1 MSYKD
6 FDDVR
11 MMKEKRGL
19 LITLL
24 GHELDDYIMKK
35 LEDEDLQNIHALDMF
50 LDETLTEYFQR
61 CDFVRKY
68 YHEKLYS

>member
-24 GHELDDYIMKK
+24 GHELDDYVMKK
-35 LEDEDLQNIHALDMF
+35 LEYGDLQDIYALDMF

-61 CDFVRKY
+61 CDFIREY